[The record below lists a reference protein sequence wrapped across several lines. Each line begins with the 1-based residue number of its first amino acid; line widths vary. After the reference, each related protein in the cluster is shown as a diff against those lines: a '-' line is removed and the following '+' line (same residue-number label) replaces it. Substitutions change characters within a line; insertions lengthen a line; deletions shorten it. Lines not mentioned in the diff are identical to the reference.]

1 MLPINREDLETLKRL
16 PAIRFGCKTVQH
28 KATQSL
34 LCGAKRN
41 NGAVP
46 QSRANLSHRYESR
59 PLQQRVQLSGAEKN
73 AIRFLVVLTGLLVL
87 AGIGNSNSRP
97 VDILLDP
104 AYNGLIVAGALS
116 IFPLFA
122 GIVAP
127 EFYEMTMRGSIP
139 ILKASLLLALLFS
152 VASAFTGSLPLALFA
167 IVFTVSP
174 VFYDFFRDLFFQ
186 QVPREVPWPERGVG
200 TRILELLVEAALSAI
215 IGLAVVLLITGHL

>member
-73 AIRFLVVLTGLLVL
+73 AIRFLVVLTGLLEFKSLYRADVLTFASVVLVIVGMVIFDRPFRFVLEVVGVL
-87 AGIGNSNSRP
+87 AWSTAF
-97 VDILLDP
+97 VLF
-104 AYNGLIVAGALS
+104 GLYG
-116 IFPLFA
+116 
-122 GIVAP
+122 G
-127 EFYEMTMRGSIP
+127 THMRK
-139 ILKASLLLALLFS
+139 LRLASGPKRA
-152 VASAFTGSLPLALFA
+152 
-167 IVFTVSP
+167 
-174 VFYDFFRDLFFQ
+174 D
-186 QVPREVPWPERGVG
+186 
-200 TRILELLVEAALSAI
+200 
-215 IGLAVVLLITGHL
+215 